1 VYNDALR
8 QAYLVA
14 VVMAALAII
23 GALMVEIR
31 SVKGKQGPKS
41 AAQSE
46 EKQQEDGQKV

>member
-41 AAQSE
+41 AEQPE
-46 EKQQEDGQKV
+46 EKHQEDGHKV